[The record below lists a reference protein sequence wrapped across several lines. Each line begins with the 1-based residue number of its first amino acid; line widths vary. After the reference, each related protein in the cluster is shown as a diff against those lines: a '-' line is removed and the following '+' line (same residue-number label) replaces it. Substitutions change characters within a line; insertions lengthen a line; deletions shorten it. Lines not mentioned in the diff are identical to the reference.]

1 MSTNRPKNS
10 YDWMKIVQFSIFC
23 ISCIAMI
30 IIWYYSNLQDINVEA
45 EKKYVSKPEIQLIE
59 QRIETNEQ
67 QIKDIRNE
75 FSQKLEKLEG
85 TNNEIVDLIT
95 DIRLTL
101 ARGGLRD
108 E

>member
-1 MSTNRPKNS
+1 
-10 YDWMKIVQFSIFC
+10 
-23 ISCIAMI
+23 MI